1 MVTHQE
7 PTIIDWRNN
16 DGLIVIDADGHVMR
30 TNSQGQAYL
39 ALLGDTDTTGTL
51 TYLGREPLERLLV
64 SPPAGQTDHQLVLT
78 GPPRQVFNVVA
89 RPVVTG
95 PRFGGWMLLVRK
107 VYEDEEEEE
116 ASPQQAEQTAL
127 VVHWPPAWFG
137 TSNRL

>member
-7 PTIIDWRNN
+7 QTITDWRND
-16 DGLIVIDADGHVMR
+16 DGLIIIDATGHVVR

-39 ALLGDTDTTGTL
+39 FLLGDTDITGTL
-51 TYLGREPLERLLV
+51 TYLGSEPLERLLV
-64 SPPAGQTDHQLVLT
+64 SPPLGQMGHQLVLT

-89 RPVVTG
+89 QPVVIG
-95 PRFGGWMLLVRK
+95 PRVGGWMLLVREVSK
-107 VYEDEEEEE
+107 YEEE
-116 ASPQQAEQTAL
+116 ASPQQEAETAL